1 MKQSGPPELHIEDFE
16 NALKELN
23 TYVDVTLDDLMQ
35 ISQMAQKYAEFR
47 QTEQLY
53 VRDIMSTDV
62 ATVTPDTSLRDA
74 ARMLLDLRISG
85 LPVVDENKVL
95 IGIVTEADFLSA
107 MGVPCH
113 HPAHNL
119 WQTLEFMF
127 RHKSSPVN
135 IPEKVADIMSQQ
147 IITIHDN
154 NNLHDVINTMK
165 QNHIKRVVVTN
176 EQQQVQGIITRSDL
190 VKVLLEKML

>member
-1 MKQSGPPELHIEDFE
+1 MKQPGPPELHIEDFE

-23 TYVDVTLDDLMQ
+23 TYVDVTLDDLME

-62 ATVTPDTSLRDA
+62 ATVTPDTPLRDA
-74 ARMLLDLRISG
+74 ARLLLELRISG
-85 LPVVDENKVL
+85 LPVVDEENML

-119 WQTLEFMF
+119 WQTLDAMF
-127 RHKSSPVN
+127 RHKASPVN
-135 IPEKVADIMSQQ
+135 MPEKVADIMTQQ
-147 IITIHDN
+147 IITIHDDD
-154 NNLHDVINTMK
+154 NLHDVIDTMK
-165 QNHIKRVVVTN
+165 QNHIKRIVVTN
-176 EQQQVQGIITRSDL
+176 EQQQIQGIITRSNL

>member
-1 MKQSGPPELHIEDFE
+1 MKQPSPPELHIEDFE

-23 TYVDVTLDDLMQ
+23 TYVDVTLDDLME

-62 ATVTPDTSLRDA
+62 ATVTPDTPLRDA
-74 ARMLLDLRISG
+74 ARLLLELRISG
-85 LPVVDENKVL
+85 LPVVDEENML

-119 WQTLEFMF
+119 WQTLDAMF
-127 RHKSSPVN
+127 RHKASPVN
-135 IPEKVADIMSQQ
+135 MPEKVADIMTQQ
-147 IITIHDN
+147 IITIHDDD
-154 NNLHDVINTMK
+154 NLHDVIDTMK
-165 QNHIKRVVVTN
+165 QNHIKRIVVTN
-176 EQQQVQGIITRSDL
+176 EQQQIQGIITRSNL